1 MKSILRYAIL
11 SAVLPLA
18 VSAHA
23 FDIGA
28 EYSFNLNQSVRYDT
42 NIGGWTG
49 NHETN
54 TAVIHGNRSTGVD
67 GGTTTLLPFA
77 TYEYDTYCIEIG
89 QNIGGGYNTH
99 AVVAPLLGSVT
110 NSGGNSG
117 PVTFDATRT
126 ANLQL
131 LWGSFKSSVVDAD
144 TSAAFQ
150 LAQWEISFDD
160 DVTLDQNA
168 NSRFW
173 STETTAYRT
182 TAESWLTAIRTGSA
196 TTQQNLLILSDPDRQ
211 DLVTPVPEPA
221 SMLALAAGAAIFGAR
236 RRKRA

>member
-1 MKSILRYAIL
+1 MKHFLRIAAL
-11 SAVLPLA
+11 GAALPLA
-18 VSAHA
+18 VGAQA

-28 EYSFNLNQSVRYDT
+28 DYSFSLGQGVHYDT

-49 NHETN
+49 GHDTN
-54 TAVIHGNRSTGVD
+54 TAVIHGSRSAGAA

-77 TYEYDTYCIEIG
+77 AYEYDTYCVEIG
-89 QNIGGGYNTH
+89 QTIGGGYNTH
-99 AVVAPLLGSVT
+99 SLVAPLLGSTT
-110 NSGGNSG
+110 NTGGDSG
-117 PVTFDATRT
+117 PILFDATRT

-144 TSAAFQ
+144 TSSAFQ
-150 LAQWEISFDD
+150 LAQWEITFDD
-160 DVTLDQNA
+160 DVTLDQTA

-173 STETTAYRT
+173 SNESTTYRT
-182 TAESWLTAIRTGSA
+182 TAENWLTAIRTGAA
-196 TTQQNLLILSDPDRQ
+196 TTQQGLLILSDPERQ

-221 SMLALAAGAAIFGAR
+221 TMLALAAGTAIFAAR

>member
-1 MKSILRYAIL
+1 MKHILRLAAL
-11 SAVLPLA
+11 GAVLPLA
-18 VSAHA
+18 VAAQA

-28 EYSFNLNQSVRYDT
+28 DYSFGLGQSVHYET

-49 NHETN
+49 AHDTN
-54 TAVIHGNRSTGVD
+54 TAVIQGDRSAGAA

-77 TYEYDTYCIEIG
+77 SYQYDTYCIEIG

-99 AVVAPLLGSVT
+99 SIVAPLLGMT
-110 NSGGNSG
+110 TDNGGSSG
-117 PVTFDATRT
+117 PILFDATRT
-126 ANLQL
+126 ANLQT

-150 LAQWEISFDD
+150 LAQWEITFDS

-173 STETTAYRT
+173 SNESTTYRS
-182 TAESWLTAIRTGSA
+182 TAENWLTAIRTGSA
-196 TTQQNLLILSDPDRQ
+196 TTQQSLLILSDPDKQ

-221 SMLALAAGAAIFGAR
+221 TMLALAAGAAIFGAR
-236 RRKRA
+236 RRKCA